1 MGDLAV
7 SYNKMIQD
15 LRSVVGQIQ
24 ESSSSVASS
33 SEELAASAEE
43 STSASEQVSRMTQDS
58 AEGIEQQ
65 LLHYKE
71 LSQSIS
77 EMNVGIG
84 QIAENSE
91 EMLQS
96 NRKNKYINKYWR
108 RFYRSCCGSN
118 ESNSTNRGKSK
129 YFYSNH

>member
-7 SYNKMIQD
+7 SYNKMIED
-15 LRSVVGQIQ
+15 LRSVLGQIQ

-71 LSQSIS
+71 FC
-77 EMNVGIG
+77 
-84 QIAENSE
+84 NS
-91 EMLQS
+91 LV
-96 NRKNKYINKYWR
+96 R
-108 RFYRSCCGSN
+108 
-118 ESNSTNRGKSK
+118 
-129 YFYSNH
+129 